1 MGKKWGKRGKGRQPG
16 LEMDPLAMFGPPPA
30 PRSAPPAS
38 STPLADYL
46 RRGGLPG
53 VDEGYVVLPRAIAE
67 GMPLP
72 WQQQMVNLLA
82 QFHDTHAR
90 LSWPSYRV
98 VPSRPERLTD
108 LDEEQLAE
116 AGYLVE
122 IDSDGEMV
130 YRERSGRKVE
140 DPENTTVL
148 VSCLDPIVRERQ
160 AARPAAGPQQGRPAP
175 MNIGPQ
181 PVWRSAPASST
192 PPAAPP
198 LPPPPT
204 APSLSP
210 SGPGVSGP
218 GGVESG
224 GAASGEREPAGSP
237 ASGGSGSA
245 GERMATPVRIEPG
258 TAWSA
263 EPRQPEGS
271 AESQGGDQS
280 QPSAAR
286 AAEPP
291 APGAQPASGSTPAA
305 GSQGAAHPGTSGE
318 PAAQSAQ
325 PEAAQPPEPARTAE
339 RGWFD
344 ELPGEA
350 AQGGTAF
357 GPTGDEPTEIPYR
370 YRR

>member
-160 AARPAAGPQQGRPAP
+160 EARPAAGPQQGRPAP